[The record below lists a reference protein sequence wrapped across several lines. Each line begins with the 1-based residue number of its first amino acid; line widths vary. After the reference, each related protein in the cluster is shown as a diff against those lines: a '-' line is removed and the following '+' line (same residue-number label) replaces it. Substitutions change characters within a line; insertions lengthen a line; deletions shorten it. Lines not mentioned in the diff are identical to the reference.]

1 MNAAVTFNAAL
12 IQVFLCAIWALG
24 QVGIK
29 AVGTDISPLFHA
41 GVRSAGASLVLLAWI
56 LYKRP
61 QVFKADGSL
70 GLGLIIGILFGL
82 EFVFLF
88 KGLTLTSASRGTL
101 LLYTS
106 TFFVAIGAHFFVP
119 SDKLTKQKIAG
130 LSLAFIGVVIAIGP
144 QALAGVGGVAGTS
157 NDANSALVGDIMCL
171 IAAFFW
177 GATTVVVKATRLRS
191 ALPEKNLIYQIG
203 VSSVVLLIAAMLF
216 GEKGITTYTPLLLGV
231 LGYGVFV
238 VASASYLA
246 WFWLVSKYKASTLHT
261 FTFLTP
267 LFAILLGAL
276 LIGEPVNVSLLASA
290 ALIAAG
296 IVLVNLSK

>member
-1 MNAAVTFNAAL
+1 VNAAVTLNAAL
-12 IQVFLCAIWALG
+12 IQVLLCAVWGLG

-29 AVGTDISPLFHA
+29 AVGTDISPFFHA
-41 GVRSAGASLVLLAWI
+41 GIRSAGASLVLLVWI

-61 QVFKADGSL
+61 QVFKSDRTL
-70 GLGLIIGILFGL
+70 GLGLVIGLLFGL

-101 LLYTS
+101 MIYTS

-119 SDKLTKQKIAG
+119 NDKLTKQKVAG
-130 LSLAFIGVVIAIGP
+130 LALAFIGVVIAIGP
-144 QALAGVGGVAGTS
+144 QAIAAS
-157 NDANSALVGDIMCL
+157 NKNANSALLGDIMCL

-216 GEKGITTYTPLLLGV
+216 DEKGITNPTPLLWGV
-231 LGYGVFV
+231 LGYGIFV

-276 LIGEPVNVSLLASA
+276 LIGEPLSVSLLASA

-296 IVLVNLSK
+296 IVLVNLS